1 MPRTSGNE
9 PTSARGVSRRL
20 VLKGGAASAAAFFAA
35 HATGN
40 FGLLEAAAREG
51 RIPPA
56 SRTAFYPGQ
65 TADFDDEPIDPVAV
79 ADGSAGWYPTRYG
92 ADDEIGAINEITP
105 EKTLAALQLVK
116 NNPKRPPKTY
126 TLGEVLEEGVPAFG
140 TRQYVQTRVGPLD
153 PYFGANELNAMEE
166 TIETTYQIATQLD
179 GLPHIG
185 VRDVFYNGFRVP
197 ELTDG
202 NTAGVNHLGQHLV
215 PPFITRGILLDVLSV
230 KVAQGDESALGE
242 PVDGEPILGNSYRI
256 TVEDLQD
263 AMDFGKIKGVE
274 PGDVVV
280 IRTGWSHLFSL
291 DPVKKARYLATEPG
305 IYLREARWLSQFR
318 PAVVGSD
325 SWALE
330 VLPAPAP
337 WSAEQFYPV
346 HQELLTHHG
355 IRIGEG
361 FNSEELAADEVYE
374 FVFFYTGQRGK
385 GATAANVAP
394 GALGQSLKGA
404 P

>member
-1 MPRTSGNE
+1 MRCNRPISPKTLLSG
-9 PTSARGVSRRL
+9 
-20 VLKGGAASAAAFFAA
+20 VLFAVLLSGSQAPGAEDKAAGAAQTLHDTWSLPGILGGGVKTNDAYVDGSFFLTVPAYSSIGRDGWLA
-35 HATGN
+35 GDVI
-40 FGLLEAAAREG
+40 FLEPYSSWGEQG
-51 RIPPA
+51 
-56 SRTAFYPGQ
+56 
-65 TADFDDEPIDPVAV
+65 EVAV
-79 ADGSAGWYPTRYG
+79 SLGLGWR
-92 ADDEIGAINEITP
+92 
-105 EKTLAALQLVK
+105 
-116 NNPKRPPKTY
+116 
-126 TLGEVLEEGVPAFG
+126 
-140 TRQYVQTRVGPLD
+140 
-153 PYFGANELNAMEE
+153 
-166 TIETTYQIATQLD
+166 
-179 GLPHIG
+179 
-185 VRDVFYNGFRVP
+185 
-197 ELTDG
+197 
-202 NTAGVNHLGQHLV
+202 
-215 PPFITRGILLDVLSV
+215 
-230 KVAQGDESALGE
+230 
-242 PVDGEPILGNSYRI
+242 
-256 TVEDLQD
+256 
-263 AMDFGKIKGVE
+263 
-274 PGDVVV
+274 
-280 IRTGWSHLFSL
+280 HLFSL

-318 PAVVGSD
+318 PALVGSD